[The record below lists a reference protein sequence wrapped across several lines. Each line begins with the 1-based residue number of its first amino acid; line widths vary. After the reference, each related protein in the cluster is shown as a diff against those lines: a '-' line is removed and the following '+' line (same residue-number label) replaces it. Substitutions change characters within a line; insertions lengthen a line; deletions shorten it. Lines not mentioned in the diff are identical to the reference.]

1 MSPPWAQGRRVI
13 DNSILFP
20 QPIQAPVRSQN
31 TATPSGDKQA
41 INGSTFA
48 KVLGEKLPGQPVR
61 LSQHAVERLKSRG
74 ITLTDAD
81 MKQLA
86 GAVDS
91 VAQKG
96 GKDSLIM
103 MKDAALVVSVKNR
116 TVVTA
121 MDRQAMKG
129 NVFTNID
136 SAVVL

>member
-1 MSPPWAQGRRVI
+1 MI

-20 QPIQAPVRSQN
+20 QPIQAPVKPQN
-31 TATPSGDKQA
+31 PAAPQGKGVGSATP
-41 INGSTFA
+41 FA
-48 KVLGEKLPGQPVR
+48 RVLDQRLTGQPVK
-61 LSQHAVERLKSRG
+61 LSQHAQERLKSRG
-74 ITLTDAD
+74 ITLSETDLQ
-81 MKQLA
+81 QLA

-103 MKDAALVVSVKNR
+103 MGDAALVVSVKNR

-121 MDRQAMKG
+121 LDRQGMKG

>member
-1 MSPPWAQGRRVI
+1 MI

-20 QPIQAPVRSQN
+20 QPIQAPVRPKN
-31 TATPSGDKQA
+31 PTPIQGGTEAGKNSP
-41 INGSTFA
+41 FA
-48 KVLGEKLPGQPVR
+48 KVLDQKLTGQPVR
-61 LSQHAVERLKSRG
+61 LSQHAAERLKSRG
-74 ITLTDAD
+74 ISLSEAD

-96 GKDSLIM
+96 GKESLVLM
-103 MKDAALVVSVKNR
+103 GDAALVVSVKNR

-121 MDRQAMKG
+121 MDRQGMKG

-136 SAVVL
+136 SAVIV

>member
-1 MSPPWAQGRRVI
+1 MI

-20 QPIQAPVRSQN
+20 QPIQAPLRPNPVTPQGGKQVGAN
-31 TATPSGDKQA
+31 TP
-41 INGSTFA
+41 FA
-48 KVLGEKLPGQPVR
+48 KVLDEKLTGQPVR
-61 LSQHAVERLKSRG
+61 LSQHAQDRLRSRG
-74 ITLTDAD
+74 ITLSEND
-81 MKQLA
+81 MKKLA

-103 MKDAALVVSVKNR
+103 MGDAALVVSVKNR

-121 MDRQAMKG
+121 MDRQGMQG

>member
-1 MSPPWAQGRRVI
+1 MI

-20 QPIQAPVRSQN
+20 QPIQAPVRPN
-31 TATPSGDKQA
+31 PATPQGEKQVGA
-41 INGSTFA
+41 QTPFA
-48 KVLGEKLPGQPVR
+48 KVLDQKLPGQPVR
-61 LSQHAVERLKSRG
+61 ISQHALERLKSRG
-74 ITLTDAD
+74 ITLSDTDL
-81 MKQLA
+81 KKLA
-86 GAVDS
+86 GAVDA

-103 MKDAALVVSVKNR
+103 MGNAALVVSVKNR

-121 MDRQAMKG
+121 MDRQGMQG

>member
-1 MSPPWAQGRRVI
+1 VI

-20 QPIQAPVRSQN
+20 QPIQAPVRPSP
-31 TATPSGDKQA
+31 TPQGGKQVGA
-41 INGSTFA
+41 HTPFA
-48 KVLGEKLPGQPVR
+48 KVLDEKLNPGQPVR
-61 LSQHAVERLKSRG
+61 LSQHALERLKSRG
-74 ITLTDAD
+74 ITLSDTD
-81 MKQLA
+81 MKKLA

-103 MKDAALVVSVKNR
+103 MGDAALVVSVKNR

-121 MDRQAMKG
+121 MDRQAMQG

>member
-1 MSPPWAQGRRVI
+1 MI

-20 QPIQAPVRSQN
+20 QPIQAPVRTSP
-31 TATPSGDKQA
+31 ATPQGGTQAGSG
-41 INGSTFA
+41 TPFA
-48 KVLGEKLPGQPVR
+48 KVLDEKLPGQPVR
-61 LSQHAVERLKSRG
+61 LSQHALERLKSRG
-74 ITLTDAD
+74 ITLSETD
-81 MKQLA
+81 MKNLA

-103 MKDAALVVSVKNR
+103 MGNAALVVSVKNR

-121 MDRQAMKG
+121 MDRQGMQG

>member
-1 MSPPWAQGRRVI
+1 VI

-20 QPIQAPVRSQN
+20 QPIQAPVRTG
-31 TATPSGDKQA
+31 TATPQGAKQVGSG
-41 INGSTFA
+41 TPFA
-48 KVLGEKLPGQPVR
+48 QVLDQKLPGQPVK
-61 LSQHAVERLKSRG
+61 LSQHALERLKSRG
-74 ITLTDAD
+74 ITLSDAD
-81 MKQLA
+81 MKKLA

-103 MKDAALVVSVKNR
+103 MGDAALVVSVKNR

-121 MDRQAMKG
+121 MDRQAMQG